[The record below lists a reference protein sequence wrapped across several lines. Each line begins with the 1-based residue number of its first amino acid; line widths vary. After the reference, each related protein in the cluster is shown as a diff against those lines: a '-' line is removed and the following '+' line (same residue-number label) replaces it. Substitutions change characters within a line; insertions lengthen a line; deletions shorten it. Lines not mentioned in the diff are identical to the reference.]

1 MLTGSR
7 HLDTTLAVV
16 AVFAHARCVV
26 NTVDMGALS
35 YLIAVLDLFVG
46 RGLSQRFV
54 NLCIP
59 SLCLGL
65 AYSFLGFG
73 WLGLGLLISLWF
85 R

>member
-26 NTVDMGALS
+26 NTVGMGALS

-54 NLCIP
+54 NLGIP
-59 SLCLGL
+59 SLYLGL

-73 WLGLGLLISLWF
+73 WLGLGLLSSLWF